1 METLT
6 LKALSYR
13 AFHGYYQEERDNGND
28 FEIDLTFK
36 APLRQAGATDELSDT
51 IDYQKAEEVV
61 SEVMHGPSV
70 KLLETLAKN
79 IGDDLFETLPRVQE
93 LTVTVRKLSP
103 PLNTE
108 TAHSEISM
116 TWQRS

>member
-13 AFHGYYQEERDNGND
+13 GFHGYYQEERDEGND
-28 FEIDLTFK
+28 FEVDLTFK
-36 APLRQAGATDELSDT
+36 APLRRAGESDELADT
-51 IDYQKAEEVV
+51 IDYQKAEEIV
-61 SEVMHGPSV
+61 SSVMHGPSV
-70 KLLETLAKN
+70 KLIETLAKS
-79 IGDDLFETLPRVQE
+79 IGDNLFESLPQVHE
-93 LTVTVRKLSP
+93 LTVAVRKLAP
-103 PLNTE
+103 PLDTE